1 MKTREMCFESVMGHS
16 QNVPCL
22 PWAFL
27 FFGVIGSSPVPRGSP
42 LFGEIRSPSYPKP
55 YPNNNISRWDIQ
67 VPKGYVVKL
76 TFKYFDLEPSESCFY
91 DYVKIKAD
99 KKDLGRYC
107 GRLGSTTG
115 NHPGRKEFVSKGN
128 KMHLEFHSDFSN
140 EDNGT
145 VIPYRGFLAYYRAV
159 DLDECEPNN
168 AAENDERPQCQHF
181 CHNYVG
187 GYFCSC
193 RIGYQLQ
200 SDHHSCKVEC
210 SSELFTE
217 ASGYLSSPEYP
228 QPYPEHL
235 QCNYSIRLQKGLSIS
250 LVFLEPFEI
259 DDHQQVHC
267 PYDQLK
273 IQEQGREIGEFC
285 GREPPSI
292 IETNS
297 NEVDIL
303 FLTDDSGFS
312 RGWKIHY
319 TSEKIRCPQPV
330 PRDQFT
336 IIRDLQPVYRFQDYF
351 VVSCKTGYNLM
362 EGDQKLKSFTA
373 VCQADGTWHQPMPR
387 CEIVNCGSP
396 KNLTNG
402 VFSYVTESANNEY
415 ESVITYQC
423 NEPYYQIVTGPG
435 GDRFTC
441 SREGTWLDQNGQK
454 RIPSCLPVCGK
465 PVHPLVEFQR
475 ILGGKSAGR
484 GNFPWQALT
493 GINGRGG
500 GALLGDRWI
509 LTAAHTIFPKGGLRN
524 NVSLEQLAEEA
535 DIFLGHTDVDEL
547 HKMGNHPVRRI
558 FIHPDF
564 NPKDEHNFNG
574 DIALLELKNPVT
586 LGPTLLPIC
595 LPDPTNTSF
604 YTHGHVGYVSG
615 FGVDKNR
622 ISSNLKYVSLPA
634 VAREKC
640 QSWLDSNKKGI
651 PMVFSEN
658 MFCAGF
664 LKGKQDTCQGD
675 SGSVFAVLDRESGRW
690 VATGI
695 VSWGIGCA
703 EGYGF
708 YTKILSYV
716 DWINGII
723 KEGRPY

>member
-1 MKTREMCFESVMGHS
+1 MSSFICCIHRR
-16 QNVPCL
+16 VPCL
-22 PWAFL
+22 PWVFL

-42 LFGEIRSPSYPKP
+42 FFGEIRSPNYPKP
-55 YPNNNISRWDIQ
+55 YPNDNISSWDIQ

-99 KKDLGRYC
+99 KKDLGRFC

-115 NHPGRKEFVSKGN
+115 NHPGRKEFVSKGR
-128 KMHLEFHSDFSN
+128 KMHLQFHSDFSN

-145 VIPYRGFLAYYRAV
+145 VIPYRGFLASYRAV
-159 DLDECEPNN
+159 DLDECDPNN
-168 AAENDERPQCQHF
+168 APENNERPQCQHF

-200 SDHHSCKVEC
+200 SDQHSCKVEC

-228 QPYPEHL
+228 QPYPESL
-235 QCNYSIRLQKGLSIS
+235 RCNYSIRLQEGLSIA
-250 LVFLEPFEI
+250 LRFLEPFEI

-273 IQEQGREIGEFC
+273 IQARGREIGEFC
-285 GREPPSI
+285 GREPPGV

-336 IIRDLQPVYRFQDYF
+336 IIRDPQPVYQFQDYV
-351 VVSCKTGYNLM
+351 VVSCKTGYHLM
-362 EGDQKLKSFTA
+362 EGDKKLMSFTA

-387 CEIVNCGSP
+387 CEVVNCGSP
-396 KNLTNG
+396 ENMTNG
-402 VFSYVTESANNEY
+402 AFSYLKEPANNEY
-415 ESVITYQC
+415 QSVIAYRC
-423 NEPYYQIVTGPG
+423 NEPYYHIVTGTG
-435 GDRFTC
+435 GERFTC
-441 SREGTWLDQNGQK
+441 SPEGTWLDQDGQK

-465 PVHPLVEFQR
+465 PVHPVFELQR
-475 ILGGKSAGR
+475 ILGGKAAKR

-509 LTAAHTIFPKGGLRN
+509 LTAAHTIFPKGGVQN

-535 DIFLGHTDVDEL
+535 DIFLGHTNVDEL

-558 FIHPDF
+558 FVHPDF

-595 LPDPTNTSF
+595 LPDATNTSF
-604 YTHGHVGYVSG
+604 YTHGHMGYVSG

-622 ISSNLKYVSLPA
+622 ISSDLKYVSLPA
-634 VAREKC
+634 VAQEKC

-664 LKGKQDTCQGD
+664 LEGKKDTCQGD
-675 SGSVFAVLDRESGRW
+675 SGSVLTVLDRESGRW

-695 VSWGIGCA
+695 VSWGIGCGT
-703 EGYGF
+703 GYGF
-708 YTKILSYV
+708 YTKILNYL
-716 DWINGII
+716 DWINGIV
-723 KEGRPY
+723 KEDRP

>member
-1 MKTREMCFESVMGHS
+1 
-16 QNVPCL
+16 
-22 PWAFL
+22 
-27 FFGVIGSSPVPRGSP
+27 FFGVLGSSPVPRRSP
-42 LFGEIRSPSYPKP
+42 LFGEIRSPRYPKP
-55 YPNNNISRWDIQ
+55 YPNNNISSWDIQ
-67 VPKGYVVKL
+67 VPKGFVVKL
-76 TFKYFDLEPSESCFY
+76 TFKFFDLEPSESCFY

-107 GRLGSTTG
+107 GRLGSATG

-128 KMHLEFHSDFSN
+128 RMHLEFHSDFSN
-140 EDNGT
+140 EDSGT
-145 VIPYRGFLAYYRAV
+145 VIPYRGFLASYKAV
-159 DLDECEPNN
+159 DLDECDPSN
-168 AAENDERPQCQHF
+168 AAEDDERPRCQHF

-200 SDHHSCKVEC
+200 SDRHSCKVEC

-228 QPYPEHL
+228 QPYPEFL

-250 LVFLEPFEI
+250 LKFLEPFEI

-273 IQEQGREIGEFC
+273 IQARGREIGEFC
-285 GREPPSI
+285 GREPPGI
-292 IETNS
+292 IETSS

-303 FLTDDSGFS
+303 FLTDESGYS

-336 IIRDLQPVYRFQDYF
+336 IIRDLQPVYQFQDYF
-351 VVSCKTGYNLM
+351 VVSCKTGYSLM
-362 EGDQKLKSFTA
+362 EGDQKLTSFTA

-402 VFSYVTESANNEY
+402 LFTYVTESANNEY
-415 ESVITYQC
+415 QSVILYQC
-423 NEPYYQIVTGPG
+423 NEPYYHIVTGTG

-441 SREGTWLDQNGQK
+441 SPEGTWVDQDGQK

-465 PVHPLVEFQR
+465 PVHPIIEVQR
-475 ILGGKSAGR
+475 ILGGKPARR

-493 GINGRGG
+493 GIHGRGG

-509 LTAAHTIFPKGGLRN
+509 LTAAHTIFPKGGVRS
-524 NVSLEQLAEEA
+524 NVNLEQLAEEA
-535 DIFLGHTDVDEL
+535 EIFLGHTNVDEL
-547 HKMGNHPVRRI
+547 HKMGNHPVRRV
-558 FIHPDF
+558 FVHPDY

-595 LPDPTNTSF
+595 LPDATNTSF

-622 ISSNLKYVSLPA
+622 ISSDLKYVSLPA
-634 VAREKC
+634 VGREKC
-640 QSWLDSNKKGI
+640 QSWLDSKRKGM

-664 LKGKQDTCQGD
+664 LEGKQDTCQGD
-675 SGSVFAVLDRESGRW
+675 SGSVFTVLDRESGHW

-703 EGYGF
+703 TGYGF
-708 YTKILSYV
+708 YTKILNYV

-723 KEGRPY
+723 KED

>member
-1 MKTREMCFESVMGHS
+1 MDLH
-16 QNVPCL
+16 VPFL
-22 PWAFL
+22 LGAFL
-27 FFGVIGSSPVPRGSP
+27 FFGAISSSPVPRK
-42 LFGEIRSPSYPKP
+42 LFGEIRSPGYPKP
-55 YPNNNISRWDIQ
+55 YPNNNISTWDIH
-67 VPKGYVVKL
+67 VPEGYVVKL
-76 TFKYFDLEPSESCFY
+76 TFRYFDLEPSESCFY

-99 KKDLGRYC
+99 KKNLGRYC

-128 KMHLEFHSDFSN
+128 RMHLAFHSDFSN

-145 VIPYRGFLAYYRAV
+145 VIPYRGFLAYYQAV
-159 DLDECEPNN
+159 DLDECDLNN
-168 AAENDERPQCQHF
+168 AAEKEEGPQCQHF

-193 RIGYQLQ
+193 RTGYRLQ

-228 QPYPEHL
+228 QPYPEDL
-235 QCNYSIRLQKGLSIS
+235 RCNYSIRLQKGLSVN
-250 LVFLEPFEI
+250 LKFLEPFEI
-259 DDHQQVHC
+259 DEHQQVRC

-273 IQEQGREIGEFC
+273 IQVRGREIGEYC
-285 GREPPSI
+285 GKESPGS

-303 FLTDDSGFS
+303 FLTDESGFS

-336 IIRDLQPVYRFQDYF
+336 VIRNLQPVYQFQDYF

-362 EGDQKLKSFTA
+362 EGNRKLMSFTA
-373 VCQADGTWHQPMPR
+373 VCQADGTWHQSMPR
-387 CEIVNCGSP
+387 CEIVNCGNP
-396 KNLTNG
+396 TDLTNG
-402 VFSYVTESANNEY
+402 AFSYVNKPANNNY
-415 ESVITYQC
+415 QSVIAYRC
-423 NEPYYQIVTGPG
+423 NEPYYHIVTGTG

-441 SREGTWLDQNGQK
+441 SPEGTWVDQDGQA
-454 RIPSCLPVCGK
+454 RIPACLPVCGK
-465 PVHPLVEFQR
+465 PVNPVTEVQR
-475 ILGGKSAGR
+475 ILGGKSAKR

-493 GINGRGG
+493 GIHGRGG

-509 LTAAHTIFPKGGLRN
+509 LTAAHTIFPKGAGGN
-524 NVSLEQLAEEA
+524 NVSLDQIAEEA
-535 DIFLGHTDVDEL
+535 NIFLGHTKVEEL

-558 FIHPDF
+558 FIHPDY
-564 NPKDEHNFNG
+564 NPQDEYNFNG
-574 DIALLELKNPVT
+574 DIALLELKHPVT
-586 LGPTLLPIC
+586 LGPTVLPIC
-595 LPDPTNTSF
+595 LPDTTNTTF
-604 YTHGHVGYVSG
+604 YMDGHLGYVSG
-615 FGVDKNR
+615 FGVEKNF
-622 ISSNLKYVSLPA
+622 ISNHLKYVSLPA

-640 QSWLDSNKKGI
+640 QSWLDSKKRDI

-664 LKGKQDTCQGD
+664 LTVKRDTCQGD

-708 YTKILSYV
+708 YTKILNYL
-716 DWINGII
+716 DWIKGIVR
-723 KEGRPY
+723 EDRL

>member
-1 MKTREMCFESVMGHS
+1 
-16 QNVPCL
+16 
-22 PWAFL
+22 

-42 LFGEIRSPSYPKP
+42 LFGEIRSPGYPNP
-55 YPNNNISRWDIQ
+55 YPNNNISSWDIQ
-67 VPKGYVVKL
+67 VPKGYVVNL
-76 TFKYFDLEPSESCFY
+76 TFKYFDLEPSMSCFY
-91 DYVKIKAD
+91 DYVKIRAD

-115 NHPGRKEFVSKGN
+115 NHPQRKEFISKGN

-145 VIPYRGFLAYYRAV
+145 VIPYRGFLAYYKAV
-159 DLDECEPNN
+159 DLDECDPNN
-168 AAENDERPQCQHF
+168 AAENRERLQCQHF

-200 SDHHSCKVEC
+200 SDHHTCKVEC

-228 QPYPEHL
+228 QPYPEDL
-235 QCNYSIRLQKGLSIS
+235 RCNYSIRLPKGLSIT
-250 LVFLEPFEI
+250 LRFLELFEI

-273 IQEQGREIGEFC
+273 IQAGGREIGEFC
-285 GREPPSI
+285 GREAPGI

-297 NEVDIL
+297 NEVTIL
-303 FLTDDSGFS
+303 FLTDESGLS

-319 TSEKIRCPQPV
+319 TSDKIRCPQPI

-336 IIRDLQPVYRFQDYF
+336 IIRDMQPVYQFQDYF

-362 EGDQKLKSFTA
+362 QGDRKLQSFTA
-373 VCQADGTWHQPMPR
+373 VCQADGTWHQPMPH

-396 KNLTNG
+396 ENLTNG
-402 VFSYVTESANNEY
+402 AFSYINKSANNEY
-415 ESVITYQC
+415 ESVILYQC
-423 NEPYYQIVTGPG
+423 NEPYYHIITGTG

-441 SREGTWLDQNGQK
+441 SPEGTWVDQDGQK

-465 PVHPLVEFQR
+465 PVHPVTEVQR

-493 GINGRGG
+493 DINGRGG

-509 LTAAHTIFPKGGLRN
+509 LTAAHTIFPKGGVR
-524 NVSLEQLAEEA
+524 NVSLEHLAEEA
-535 DIFLGHTDVDEL
+535 DIFLGHNDVDEL

-558 FIHPDF
+558 FIHPDYS
-564 NPKDEHNFNG
+564 PKDEHNFNG

-595 LPDPTNTSF
+595 LPDTTNTSF
-604 YTHGHVGYVSG
+604 YAHGHMGYVSG

-622 ISSNLKYVSLPA
+622 ISNNLKYVSLPA

-640 QSWLDSNKKGI
+640 QSWLDGNKKGI

-675 SGSVFAVLDRESGRW
+675 SGSVFTVLDRESGRW

-703 EGYGF
+703 TGYGF
-708 YTKILSYV
+708 YTKILSYM

-723 KEGRPY
+723 KED

>member
-1 MKTREMCFESVMGHS
+1 
-16 QNVPCL
+16 
-22 PWAFL
+22 

-55 YPNNNISRWDIQ
+55 YPNNNISSWDLQ

-128 KMHLEFHSDFSN
+128 KMHLEFRSDFSN

-145 VIPYRGFLAYYRAV
+145 VIPYRGFLAYYKAV
-159 DLDECEPNN
+159 DLDECDPKN
-168 AAENDERPQCQHF
+168 ADESDERPQCQHF

-200 SDHHSCKVEC
+200 SDRHSCKVEC

-228 QPYPEHL
+228 QPYPEFL
-235 QCNYSIRLQKGLSIS
+235 RCNYSIRLQEGLSIS
-250 LVFLEPFEI
+250 LKFLEPFEI

-273 IQEQGREIGEFC
+273 IQARGRKIGEFC
-285 GREPPSI
+285 GREPPGI

-303 FLTDDSGFS
+303 FLTDESGFS

-319 TSEKIRCPQPV
+319 TSERIRCPQPV

-362 EGDQKLKSFTA
+362 KGDEKLVSFTA

-387 CEIVNCGSP
+387 CEIVNCGNP
-396 KNLTNG
+396 KTLANG
-402 VFSYVTESANNEY
+402 VFSYVNESANNEY
-415 ESVITYQC
+415 QSVISYQC
-423 NEPYYQIVTGPG
+423 NEPYYHIVTGTG

-441 SREGTWLDQNGQK
+441 SPEGTWLDQDGQK

-465 PVHPLVEFQR
+465 PVHPVVEVQR
-475 ILGGKSAGR
+475 ILGGKSARR

-493 GINGRGG
+493 GIHGRGG
-500 GALLGDRWI
+500 GALLGNRWI
-509 LTAAHTIFPKGGLRN
+509 LTAAHTIFPKGGVWN

-535 DIFLGHTDVDEL
+535 DIFLGHTNVDEL

-574 DIALLELKNPVT
+574 DIALLELKTPVT

-595 LPDPTNTSF
+595 LPDVTNTSF
-604 YTHGHVGYVSG
+604 YTHGHIGYVSG

-622 ISSNLKYVSLPA
+622 ISSDLKYVSLPA

-664 LKGKQDTCQGD
+664 LEGKQDTCQGD
-675 SGSVFAVLDRESGRW
+675 SGSVFTVLDRESGRW

-703 EGYGF
+703 TGYGF
-708 YTKILSYV
+708 YTKILNYV

-723 KEGRPY
+723 KED

>member
-1 MKTREMCFESVMGHS
+1 MSSFICCIHRH
-16 QNVPCL
+16 VPCL
-22 PWAFL
+22 PWVFL

-42 LFGEIRSPSYPKP
+42 FFGEIKSPNYPKP
-55 YPNNNISRWDIQ
+55 YPNDNISSWDIQ

-99 KKDLGRYC
+99 KKDLGRFC

-115 NHPGRKEFVSKGN
+115 NHPGRKEFVSKGR
-128 KMHLEFHSDFSN
+128 KMHLQFHSDFSN

-145 VIPYRGFLAYYRAV
+145 VIPYRGFLASYRAV
-159 DLDECEPNN
+159 DLDECDPNN
-168 AAENDERPQCQHF
+168 APENNERPQCQHF

-200 SDHHSCKVEC
+200 SDQHSCKVEC
-210 SSELFTE
+210 STELFTE

-228 QPYPEHL
+228 QPYPESL
-235 QCNYSIRLQKGLSIS
+235 RCNYSIRLQEGLSIA
-250 LVFLEPFEI
+250 LRFLEPFEI

-273 IQEQGREIGEFC
+273 IQARGREIGEFC
-285 GREPPSI
+285 GREPPGV

-336 IIRDLQPVYRFQDYF
+336 IIRDLQPVYQFQDYV
-351 VVSCKTGYNLM
+351 VVSCKTGYHLM
-362 EGDQKLKSFTA
+362 EGDKKLMSFTA

-387 CEIVNCGSP
+387 CEVVNCGSP
-396 KNLTNG
+396 KNMTNG
-402 VFSYVTESANNEY
+402 AFSYLKEPANNEY
-415 ESVITYQC
+415 QSVIAYRC
-423 NEPYYQIVTGPG
+423 NEPYYHIVTGTG
-435 GDRFTC
+435 GERFTC
-441 SREGTWLDQNGQK
+441 SHEGTWLDQDGQK

-465 PVHPLVEFQR
+465 PVHPVFELQR
-475 ILGGKSAGR
+475 ILGGKAAKR

-509 LTAAHTIFPKGGLRN
+509 LTAAHTIFPKGGVQN

-535 DIFLGHTDVDEL
+535 DIFLGHTNVDEL

-558 FIHPDF
+558 FVHPDF

-595 LPDPTNTSF
+595 LPDATNTSF
-604 YTHGHVGYVSG
+604 YTHGHMGYVSG

-622 ISSNLKYVSLPA
+622 ISSDLKYVSLPA
-634 VAREKC
+634 VAQEKC

-664 LKGKQDTCQGD
+664 LEGKKDTCQGD
-675 SGSVFAVLDRESGRW
+675 SGSVLTVLDRESSRW

-695 VSWGIGCA
+695 VSWGIGCGT
-703 EGYGF
+703 GYGF
-708 YTKILSYV
+708 YTKILSYL
-716 DWINGII
+716 DWINGIV
-723 KEGRPY
+723 KEDRP

>member
-1 MKTREMCFESVMGHS
+1 MH
-16 QNVPCL
+16 VPCL

-27 FFGVIGSSPVPRGSP
+27 FFGVISSSPVPRGSP

-55 YPNNNISRWDIQ
+55 YPNDNVSSWDIQ

-99 KKDLGRYC
+99 KRDLGRYC
-107 GRLGSTTG
+107 GRLGSATG

-128 KMHLEFHSDFSN
+128 KMHLEFRSDFSN

-145 VIPYRGFLAYYRAV
+145 VIPYRGFLAYYKAM
-159 DLDECEPNN
+159 DLDECDPNS

-193 RIGYQLQ
+193 QIGYQLQ

-235 QCNYSIRLQKGLSIS
+235 RCNYSIRLQKGLSIS
-250 LVFLEPFEI
+250 LKFLEPFEI

-273 IQEQGREIGEFC
+273 IQARGREIGEFC
-285 GREPPSI
+285 GREPPGI

-303 FLTDDSGFS
+303 FLTDESGFS

-330 PRDQFT
+330 PQDQFT
-336 IIRDLQPVYRFQDYF
+336 IIRDLQPVYQFQDYF

-362 EGDQKLKSFTA
+362 KGDQKLVSFTA

-396 KNLTNG
+396 KSLTNG
-402 VFSYVTESANNEY
+402 VFSYVNGSANNEY
-415 ESVITYQC
+415 QSVISYQC
-423 NEPYYQIVTGPG
+423 NEPYYHIVTGTG

-441 SREGTWLDQNGQK
+441 SPEGTWLDQDGQK

-465 PVHPLVEFQR
+465 PVHPVIEVQR
-475 ILGGKSAGR
+475 ILGGKPAGR

-524 NVSLEQLAEEA
+524 NMSLEQLAEEA
-535 DIFLGHTDVDEL
+535 DIFLGHTNVDEL
-547 HKMGNHPVRRI
+547 HRMGNHPVRRI

-595 LPDPTNTSF
+595 LPDVTNTSF
-604 YTHGHVGYVSG
+604 YTHGHMGYVSG

-634 VAREKC
+634 VAQDKC

-664 LKGKQDTCQGD
+664 LEGKQDTCQGD
-675 SGSVFAVLDRESGRW
+675 SGSVFTVLDRESGRW

-703 EGYGF
+703 TGYGF
-708 YTKILSYV
+708 YTKILNYV
-716 DWINGII
+716 DWINGIM
-723 KEGRPY
+723 KEDRP

>member
-1 MKTREMCFESVMGHS
+1 MRLAVLLL
-16 QNVPCL
+16 NL
-22 PWAFL
+22 
-27 FFGVIGSSPVPRGSP
+27 IGSSPVPRKSP
-42 LFGEIRSPSYPKP
+42 LFGEIRSPGYPKP
-55 YPNNNISRWDIQ
+55 YPNNNITSWDIQ

-76 TFKYFDLEPSESCFY
+76 TFQYFDLEPSQSCFY
-91 DYVKIKAD
+91 DYVKVSD

-107 GRLGSTTG
+107 GQLGSTTG

-128 KMHLEFHSDFSN
+128 KMHLAFHSDFSN

-145 VIPYRGFLAYYRAV
+145 VIPYRGFLAFYRAV
-159 DLDECEPNN
+159 DLDECDPKN

-193 RIGYQLQ
+193 RVGYQLQ

-210 SSELFTE
+210 SRELFTE
-217 ASGYLSSPEYP
+217 TSGYLSSPEYP
-228 QPYPEHL
+228 QPYPENL
-235 QCNYSIRLQKGLSIS
+235 RCNYSIRLQKGLSVT
-250 LVFLEPFEI
+250 LKFLEPFEI

-273 IQEQGREIGEFC
+273 VLEIKIGEFC
-285 GREPPSI
+285 GRETPGI
-292 IETNS
+292 IETKS

-303 FLTDDSGFS
+303 FLTDESGLS

-336 IIRDLQPVYRFQDYF
+336 IIRDLQPVYRFQDYI

-362 EGDQKLKSFTA
+362 EGDRKLPSFTA
-373 VCQADGTWHQPMPR
+373 VCQADGTWHQPMPH

-402 VFSYVTESANNEY
+402 VFSYINESANNEY
-415 ESVITYQC
+415 QSVISYQC
-423 NEPYYQIVTGPG
+423 NEPYYHIVTGT
-435 GDRFTC
+435 GDRFTFH
-441 SREGTWLDQNGQK
+441 
-454 RIPSCLPVCGK
+454 PV
-465 PVHPLVEFQR
+465 VEVQR

-509 LTAAHTIFPKGGLRN
+509 LTAAHTIFPKGAARN

-535 DIFLGHTDVDEL
+535 DIFLGHNDVDEL

-558 FIHPDF
+558 FIHPDYS
-564 NPKDEHNFNG
+564 PKDEHNFNG

-595 LPDPTNTSF
+595 LPDITNTSF
-604 YTHGHVGYVSG
+604 YAHGHVGYVSG

-622 ISSNLKYVSLPA
+622 ISNNLKYVSLPA
-634 VAREKC
+634 VARERC

-651 PMVFSEN
+651 PMVFTEN

-664 LKGKQDTCQGD
+664 LEGKQDTCQGD
-675 SGSVFAVLDRESGRW
+675 SGSVFTVLDRESDRW

-703 EGYGF
+703 TGYGF
-708 YTKILSYV
+708 YTKILNYV
-716 DWINGII
+716 EWINGII
-723 KEGRPY
+723 KEDRL

>member
-1 MKTREMCFESVMGHS
+1 
-16 QNVPCL
+16 
-22 PWAFL
+22 
-27 FFGVIGSSPVPRGSP
+27 FFGMINSSPVPRRPP
-42 LFGEIRSPSYPKP
+42 LFGEIRSPGYPKP
-55 YPNNNISRWDIQ
+55 YPNNNISSWNIQ
-67 VPKGYVVKL
+67 VPKGFVVKL

-128 KMHLEFHSDFSN
+128 KMHLAFHSDFSN

-145 VIPYRGFLAYYRAV
+145 VIPYRGFLAYYKAV
-159 DLDECEPNN
+159 DVDECDPNN

-228 QPYPEHL
+228 QPYPEDL
-235 QCNYSIRLQKGLSIS
+235 RCNYSIRLQKGLSIT
-250 LVFLEPFEI
+250 LKFLHPFEI

-273 IQEQGREIGEFC
+273 IQARGREIGEFC
-285 GREPPSI
+285 GREPPGI

-303 FLTDDSGFS
+303 FLTDESGFS

-330 PRDQFT
+330 PRDRFT
-336 IIRDLQPVYRFQDYF
+336 IIRDLQPVYQFQDYF

-362 EGDQKLKSFTA
+362 EGDRKLVSFTA

-396 KNLTNG
+396 KNLANG
-402 VFSYVTESANNEY
+402 VFSYVSESANNEY
-415 ESVITYQC
+415 QSVISYRC
-423 NEPYYQIVTGPG
+423 NEPYYHIVTGTG
-435 GDRFTC
+435 GERFTC
-441 SREGTWLDQNGQK
+441 SPEGTWLDQDGQK

-465 PVHPLVEFQR
+465 PVHPVIEVQR

-509 LTAAHTIFPKGGLRN
+509 LTAAHTIFPKGGVRN

-535 DIFLGHTDVDEL
+535 DIFLGHTNVDEL

-558 FIHPDF
+558 FIHPDY

-595 LPDPTNTSF
+595 LPDTTNTSF
-604 YTHGHVGYVSG
+604 YTHGHMGYVSG
-615 FGVDKNR
+615 FGVDKSR
-622 ISSNLKYVSLPA
+622 ISSDLKYVSLPA

-640 QSWLDSNKKGI
+640 QRWLDSNKKGI
-651 PMVFSEN
+651 PMIFSEN

-664 LKGKQDTCQGD
+664 LEGRQDTCQGD
-675 SGSVFAVLDRESGRW
+675 SGSVFTVLDRESGRW

-703 EGYGF
+703 TGYGF

-716 DWINGII
+716 DWINGIV
-723 KEGRPY
+723 KEG

>member
-1 MKTREMCFESVMGHS
+1 
-16 QNVPCL
+16 
-22 PWAFL
+22 

-42 LFGEIRSPSYPKP
+42 LFGEIRSPNYPKP
-55 YPNNNISRWDIQ
+55 YPNDNISSWDIQ

-115 NHPGRKEFVSKGN
+115 NHPGRKEFVSKGRR
-128 KMHLEFHSDFSN
+128 MHLEFHSDFSN

-145 VIPYRGFLAYYRAV
+145 VIPYRGFLASYRAV
-159 DLDECEPNN
+159 DLDECDPSN
-168 AAENDERPQCQHF
+168 AAENSERPQCQHF

-200 SDHHSCKVEC
+200 RDHHSCKVEC

-228 QPYPEHL
+228 QPYPEYL
-235 QCNYSIRLQKGLSIS
+235 RCNYSIRLQKGLSIS
-250 LVFLEPFEI
+250 LQFLEPFEI

-273 IQEQGREIGEFC
+273 IQARGREIGEFC
-285 GREPPSI
+285 GREPPGI

-319 TSEKIRCPQPV
+319 TSERMRCPQPV

-336 IIRDLQPVYRFQDYF
+336 IIRDLQPVYQFQDYV
-351 VVSCKTGYNLM
+351 VVSCKTGYELM
-362 EGDQKLKSFTA
+362 EGDKKLVSFTA

-387 CEIVNCGSP
+387 CEVVNCGSP
-396 KNLTNG
+396 KTLSNG
-402 VFSYVTESANNEY
+402 AFSYLKQPANNEY
-415 ESVITYQC
+415 QSVISYRC
-423 NEPYYQIVTGPG
+423 NEPYYHIVTGSG
-435 GDRFTC
+435 GERFTC
-441 SREGTWLDQNGQK
+441 SSEGTWLDQDGQK

-465 PVHPLVEFQR
+465 PVHPIVEVQR

-493 GINGRGG
+493 SISGRGG

-509 LTAAHTIFPKGGLRN
+509 LTAAHTIFPKGGVQN

-535 DIFLGHTDVDEL
+535 DIFLGHTNVDEL
-547 HKMGNHPVRRI
+547 HKMGNHPVRKI

-586 LGPTLLPIC
+586 LGPTRLPIC
-595 LPDPTNTSF
+595 LPDATNTSF
-604 YTHGHVGYVSG
+604 YTHGHMGYVSG

-634 VAREKC
+634 VAQEKC
-640 QSWLDSNKKGI
+640 QSWLDSNNKGI

-664 LKGKQDTCQGD
+664 LEGKKDTCQGD
-675 SGSVFAVLDRESGRW
+675 SGSVFTVLDRESGRW

-695 VSWGIGCA
+695 VSWGIGCGT
-703 EGYGF
+703 GYGF
-708 YTKILSYV
+708 YTKILNYL
-716 DWINGII
+716 DWINGIV
-723 KEGRPY
+723 KED

>member
-1 MKTREMCFESVMGHS
+1 MH
-16 QNVPCL
+16 VPCL
-22 PWAFL
+22 PWVFL
-27 FFGVIGSSPVPRGSP
+27 FFGVISSSPVPRGSP
-42 LFGEIRSPSYPKP
+42 FFGEIRSPNYPKP
-55 YPNNNISRWDIQ
+55 YPNDNISSWDIQ

-99 KKDLGRYC
+99 KKDLGRFC

-115 NHPGRKEFVSKGN
+115 NHPGRKEFVSKGR
-128 KMHLEFHSDFSN
+128 KMHLQFHSDFSN

-145 VIPYRGFLAYYRAV
+145 VIPYRGFLASYRAV
-159 DLDECEPNN
+159 DLDECDPNN
-168 AAENDERPQCQHF
+168 APENNERPQCQHF

-193 RIGYQLQ
+193 QIGYQLQ
-200 SDHHSCKVEC
+200 SDQHSCKVEC

-228 QPYPEHL
+228 QPYPESL
-235 QCNYSIRLQKGLSIS
+235 RCNYSIRLQEGLSIA
-250 LVFLEPFEI
+250 LRFLEPFEI

-273 IQEQGREIGEFC
+273 IQARGREIGEFC
-285 GREPPSI
+285 GREPPGV

-336 IIRDLQPVYRFQDYF
+336 IIRDPQPVYQFQDYV
-351 VVSCKTGYNLM
+351 VVSCKTGYHLM
-362 EGDQKLKSFTA
+362 EGDKKLMSFTA

-387 CEIVNCGSP
+387 CEVVNCGSP
-396 KNLTNG
+396 KNMTNG
-402 VFSYVTESANNEY
+402 AFSYLKEPANNEY
-415 ESVITYQC
+415 QSVIAYRC
-423 NEPYYQIVTGPG
+423 NEPYYHIVTGTG
-435 GDRFTC
+435 GERFTC
-441 SREGTWLDQNGQK
+441 SAEGTWLDQDGQK

-465 PVHPLVEFQR
+465 PVHPVFELQR
-475 ILGGKSAGR
+475 ILGGKAAKR

-509 LTAAHTIFPKGGLRN
+509 LTAAHTIFPKGGAQN

-535 DIFLGHTDVDEL
+535 DIFLGHTNVDEL

-558 FIHPDF
+558 FVHPDF
-564 NPKDEHNFNG
+564 NPQDEHNFNG

-595 LPDPTNTSF
+595 LPDATNTSF
-604 YTHGHVGYVSG
+604 YTHGHMGYVSG

-622 ISSNLKYVSLPA
+622 ISSDLKYVSLPA
-634 VAREKC
+634 VAQEKC

-664 LKGKQDTCQGD
+664 LEGKKDTCQGD
-675 SGSVFAVLDRESGRW
+675 SGSVLTVLDRESGRW

-695 VSWGIGCA
+695 VSWGIGCGT
-703 EGYGF
+703 GYGF
-708 YTKILSYV
+708 YTKILNYL
-716 DWINGII
+716 DWINGIV
-723 KEGRPY
+723 KEDRP

>member
-1 MKTREMCFESVMGHS
+1 MSLFIFRVHRH
-16 QNVPCL
+16 VPCL

-27 FFGVIGSSPVPRGSP
+27 FFGVISSSPVPRGSH

-55 YPNNNISRWDIQ
+55 YPNNNISSWDIQ

-99 KKDLGRYC
+99 KRDLGRYC
-107 GRLGSTTG
+107 GRPGSTTG

-128 KMHLEFHSDFSN
+128 KMHLDFHSDFSN

-168 AAENDERPQCQHF
+168 AAKNDERPQCQHF

-228 QPYPEHL
+228 QPYPEYL
-235 QCNYSIRLQKGLSIS
+235 RCNYSIRLQKGLSIA
-250 LVFLEPFEI
+250 LRFLEPFEI
-259 DDHQQVHC
+259 DDHQQVRC

-273 IQEQGREIGEFC
+273 IQAQGREIGEFC
-285 GREPPSI
+285 GREPPGI

-303 FLTDDSGFS
+303 FLTDESGFS

-362 EGDQKLKSFTA
+362 EGDQKLMSFTA
-373 VCQADGTWHQPMPR
+373 VCQADGTWHQPMPH
-387 CEIVNCGSP
+387 CQIVNCGSP

-402 VFSYVTESANNEY
+402 VFSYINKPANNEY
-415 ESVITYQC
+415 QSVISYQC
-423 NEPYYQIVTGPG
+423 NEPYYHIVTGTG
-435 GDRFTC
+435 GGRFTC
-441 SREGTWLDQNGQK
+441 SPEGTWLDQDGQK

-465 PVHPLVEFQR
+465 PVHPVTEFQR
-475 ILGGKSAGR
+475 ILGGKPARR

-509 LTAAHTIFPKGGLRN
+509 LTAAHTIFPKGGVRN

-535 DIFLGHTDVDEL
+535 DIFLGHINVDEL

-595 LPDPTNTSF
+595 LPDPTNISF
-604 YTHGHVGYVSG
+604 YTHGHMGYVSG

-622 ISSNLKYVSLPA
+622 ISSDLKYVSLPA
-634 VAREKC
+634 VAQEKC
-640 QSWLDSNKKGI
+640 QSWLDRNKRGI

-664 LKGKQDTCQGD
+664 LEGKQDTCQGD
-675 SGSVFAVLDRESGRW
+675 SGSVFTVLDRESGHW

-695 VSWGIGCA
+695 VSWGIGCGT
-703 EGYGF
+703 GYGF

-716 DWINGII
+716 DWINGIM
-723 KEGRPY
+723 KEDKP

>member
-1 MKTREMCFESVMGHS
+1 
-16 QNVPCL
+16 
-22 PWAFL
+22 

-42 LFGEIRSPSYPKP
+42 LFGEIRSPNYPKP
-55 YPNNNISRWDIQ
+55 YPNDNISSWDIQ

-115 NHPGRKEFVSKGN
+115 NHPGRKEFVSKGRR
-128 KMHLEFHSDFSN
+128 MHLEFHSDFSN

-145 VIPYRGFLAYYRAV
+145 VIPYRGFLASYRAV
-159 DLDECEPNN
+159 DLDECDPSN
-168 AAENDERPQCQHF
+168 AAENSERPQCQHF

-200 SDHHSCKVEC
+200 RDHHSCKVEC

-228 QPYPEHL
+228 QPYPEYL
-235 QCNYSIRLQKGLSIS
+235 RCNYSIRLQKGLSIS
-250 LVFLEPFEI
+250 LQFLEPFEI

-273 IQEQGREIGEFC
+273 IQARGREIGEFC
-285 GREPPSI
+285 GREPPGI

-319 TSEKIRCPQPV
+319 TSERMRCPQPV

-336 IIRDLQPVYRFQDYF
+336 IIRDLQPVYQFQDYV
-351 VVSCKTGYNLM
+351 VVSCKTGYELM
-362 EGDQKLKSFTA
+362 EGDKKLVSFTA

-387 CEIVNCGSP
+387 CEVVNCGSP
-396 KNLTNG
+396 KTLSNG
-402 VFSYVTESANNEY
+402 AFSYLKQPANNEY
-415 ESVITYQC
+415 QSVISYRC
-423 NEPYYQIVTGPG
+423 NEPYYHIVTGSG
-435 GDRFTC
+435 GERFTC
-441 SREGTWLDQNGQK
+441 SSEGTWLDQDGQK

-465 PVHPLVEFQR
+465 PVHPVVEVQR

-509 LTAAHTIFPKGGLRN
+509 LTAAHTIFPKGGVQN

-535 DIFLGHTDVDEL
+535 DVFLGHTNVDEL
-547 HKMGNHPVRRI
+547 HKMGNHPVRKI

-586 LGPTLLPIC
+586 LGPTRLPIC
-595 LPDPTNTSF
+595 LPDATNTSF
-604 YTHGHVGYVSG
+604 YTHGHMGYVSG

-634 VAREKC
+634 VAQEKC
-640 QSWLDSNKKGI
+640 QSWLDSNNKGI

-664 LKGKQDTCQGD
+664 LEGKKDTCQGD
-675 SGSVFAVLDRESGRW
+675 SGSVFTVLDRESGRW

-695 VSWGIGCA
+695 VSWGIGCGT
-703 EGYGF
+703 GYGF
-708 YTKILSYV
+708 YTKILNYL
-716 DWINGII
+716 DWINGIV
-723 KEGRPY
+723 KED

>member
-1 MKTREMCFESVMGHS
+1 
-16 QNVPCL
+16 
-22 PWAFL
+22 

-42 LFGEIRSPSYPKP
+42 LFGEIRSPNYPKP
-55 YPNNNISRWDIQ
+55 YPNDNVSSWDIQ
-67 VPKGYVVKL
+67 VPKGFVVKL

-128 KMHLEFHSDFSN
+128 KMHLEFLSDFSN

-145 VIPYRGFLAYYRAV
+145 VIPYRGFLAYYKAV
-159 DLDECEPNN
+159 DLDECDPNN
-168 AAENDERPQCQHF
+168 AAEDNKRPQCQHF
-181 CHNYVG
+181 CHNYLG

-193 RIGYQLQ
+193 RTGYQLQ

-228 QPYPEHL
+228 QPYPEYL
-235 QCNYSIRLQKGLSIS
+235 RCNYSIRLQTGLSIS
-250 LVFLEPFEI
+250 LKFLEPFEI

-273 IQEQGREIGEFC
+273 IQARGREIGEFC
-285 GREPPSI
+285 GRKTPGN

-303 FLTDDSGFS
+303 FFTDESGFS

-336 IIRDLQPVYRFQDYF
+336 IIRDPQPVYRFQDYF
-351 VVSCKTGYNLM
+351 VVTCKTGYKLM
-362 EGDQKLKSFTA
+362 KGDQKLVSFTA

-402 VFSYVTESANNEY
+402 VFSYVNESANNEY
-415 ESVITYQC
+415 QSMISYRC
-423 NEPYYQIVTGPG
+423 NEPYYHIVTGTG
-435 GDRFTC
+435 GDTFTC
-441 SREGTWLDQNGQK
+441 SSEGTWLDQDGQK

-465 PVHPLVEFQR
+465 PVHPIVEVQR
-475 ILGGKSAGR
+475 ILSGKPAGR

-493 GINGRGG
+493 DIHGRGG

-509 LTAAHTIFPKGGLRN
+509 LTAAHTIFPKGGGQN
-524 NVSLEQLAEEA
+524 NVTLEQLANEA
-535 DIFLGHTDVDEL
+535 DVFLGHTNVDEL
-547 HKMGNHPVRRI
+547 HRMGNHPVHRI
-558 FIHPDF
+558 FVHPDF

-595 LPDPTNTSF
+595 LPDATNTSF
-604 YTHGHVGYVSG
+604 YVHGHMGYVSG

-622 ISSNLKYVSLPA
+622 ISNDLKYVGLPA
-634 VAREKC
+634 VAQEKC
-640 QSWLDSNKKGI
+640 QRWLDSNKKGM

-675 SGSVFAVLDRESGRW
+675 SGSVFTVLDRESGRW

-695 VSWGIGCA
+695 VSWGIGCGT
-703 EGYGF
+703 GYGF
-708 YTKILSYV
+708 YTKILNYV

-723 KEGRPY
+723 KE